1 MIVTIIDSRIGYYRV
16 IDLSEFSKDLRNYIN
31 FVKDIEILTNIIVY
45 HDMKDSC
52 KDETFLAPSI
62 KYHVPDS
69 FTF

>member
-1 MIVTIIDSRIGYYRV
+1 MIVTIIDSRRGYYRA

-31 FVKDIEILTNIIVY
+31 FLKDIEILTNEIVY
-45 HDMKDSC
+45 HDRKDIF
-52 KDETFLAPSI
+52 KYRTFLAPSI